1 MMGREYKIRFF
12 KMHLKFKGQQLK
24 TILYI
29 YRALYQNLKV
39 TANQK
44 SVIKMRIG
52 QRDGTLTCEEMRS
65 E

>member
-12 KMHLKFKGQQLK
+12 KIHLKFKGQQLK

-44 SVIKMRIG
+44 SVIDTYIQKEKGI
-52 QRDGTLTCEEMRS
+52 QT
-65 E
+65 

>member
-12 KMHLKFKGQQLK
+12 KIHLKFKGQQLK
-24 TILYI
+24 TILSI

-44 SVIKMRIG
+44 SVIDNTHKKEKGI
-52 QRDGTLTCEEMRS
+52 QT
-65 E
+65 